1 MAENQQ
7 MSTEKRQ
14 KNAKKFYCEKC
25 DFGCNRF
32 AEYKRHIDTRKHKS
46 TENQQNQQ
54 EKHQKTPKSFIVK
67 SVTLDVTDLPNIKDI
82 LTRENI
88 NQQKINKKN
97 TENTKQLFF
106 QYGGKRHKFYRKVLS
121 RSENWTFLK
130 MSFFAKLKIVCGKPC
145 FFTPSD

>member
-46 TENQQNQQ
+46 TENQQ
-54 EKHQKTPKSFIVK
+54 EKHQKHQTI
-67 SVTLDVTDLPNIKDI
+67 I
-82 LTRENI
+82 LSIWRKKGI
-88 NQQKINKKN
+88 NF
-97 TENTKQLFF
+97 T
-106 QYGGKRHKFYRKVLS
+106 
-121 RSENWTFLK
+121 
-130 MSFFAKLKIVCGKPC
+130 AKYFRDLKIGH
-145 FFTPSD
+145 F